1 MTNVDASCSANDK
14 IKLEPLFPIGTKISK
29 QFDEGMYVGSV
40 QRHILVEKEK
50 KIYYRIKY
58 DDSDF
63 EDLSEMKFL
72 ISSKNKHPTVK
83 MKYLIAPIQKYPTIH
98 LLM

>member
-29 QFDEGMYVGSV
+29 QFDEVMYVGSV

-50 KIYYRIKY
+50 KSIIELNMTILILRI
-58 DDSDF
+58 
-63 EDLSEMKFL
+63 
-72 ISSKNKHPTVK
+72 
-83 MKYLIAPIQKYPTIH
+83 
-98 LLM
+98 